1 MYITGTTDN
10 VRKLI
15 ENLETKGD
23 ISKLKFLIY
32 IFGLLN
38 NNQIND
44 KNEANPD
51 LMVDNIS
58 IFNFESIG
66 LSSNSCTI
74 LLQYFV
80 MIYNGIT
87 KTKDVYED
95 NGNIFG
101 LKYTKEENEL
111 NSNFEKLT
119 FNEKL
124 DIFSEIII
132 RYDNE
137 MYFNEKMIMIKF
149 DSKLSGFDLA
159 KQIQNFKN

>member
-1 MYITGTTDN
+1 M
-10 VRKLI
+10 
-15 ENLETKGD
+15 
-23 ISKLKFLIY
+23 
-32 IFGLLN
+32 
-38 NNQIND
+38 
-44 KNEANPD
+44 
-51 LMVDNIS
+51 
-58 IFNFESIG
+58 
-66 LSSNSCTI
+66 
-74 LLQYFV
+74 
-80 MIYNGIT
+80 T
-87 KTKDVYED
+87 KTKDIYKD

-124 DIFSEIII
+124 DIFNEIII

-159 KQIQNFKN
+159 KQI

>member
-1 MYITGTTDN
+1 MYITETTDN

-51 LMVDNIS
+51 LMDDNIS

-87 KTKDVYED
+87 KTKDIYED